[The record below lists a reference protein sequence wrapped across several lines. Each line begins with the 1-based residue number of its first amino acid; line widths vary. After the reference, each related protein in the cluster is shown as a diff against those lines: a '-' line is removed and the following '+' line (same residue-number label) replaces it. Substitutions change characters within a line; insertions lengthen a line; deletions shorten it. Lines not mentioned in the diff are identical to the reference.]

1 MAITSEI
8 IGKLGGAEVD
18 AISVSAPSKTG
29 STVLTQIDVPP
40 GKTVLVAVKGQI
52 NQNSSSGNLPTVL
65 AAGVG
70 IGGGMPNSSTVSGVT
85 TLTTSSSIAINIAG
99 VISMSFS
106 GTVYT
111 VEM

>member
-1 MAITSEI
+1 MD
-8 IGKLGGAEVD
+8 L
-18 AISVSAPSKTG
+18 KTV
-29 STVLTQIDVPP
+29 TVPP

-52 NQNSSSGNLPTVL
+52 NQNTSSGSLPTVL
-65 AAGVG
+65 AAGVE
-70 IGGGMPNSSTVSGVT
+70 IGGGIVNSRTVSGAT

-99 VISMSFS
+99 ITARSFS

>member
-1 MAITSEI
+1 MVITSEI
-8 IGKLGGAEVD
+8 IGKLGGADVE
-18 AISVSAPSKTG
+18 ATPVSTPSGTG
-29 STVLTQIDVPP
+29 SMTLKTVAVPP

-52 NQNSSSGNLPTVL
+52 DQNASSGNLPTVL
-65 AAGVG
+65 AGGVG
-70 IGGGMPNSSTVSGVT
+70 IGGGISNSSTVSGAT

-99 VISMSFS
+99 VTSRSFS